1 MTAKRLS
8 LVAALVLASCTTK
21 NQSSYIVIASVL
33 GGTPSTPAT
42 VPPTCTPGTVET
54 DFLLVNAAETQGH
67 ASVRVLN
74 TLAQN
79 GNPGTNRLNSNDFI
93 VHQAVI
99 SYEVIGQAPLPQQI
113 VPADGVV
120 PAGGSKSVG
129 VFFFPPGAKP
139 PATAGQT
146 IRVTF
151 HIEGH
156 LIDGS
161 SARTNEYEYLF
172 VTCAAPG
179 CAGSCG

>member
-1 MTAKRLS
+1 MTTKRLS

-79 GNPGTNRLNSNDFI
+79 GNPGTNRLPRGRSCCLR
-93 VHQAVI
+93 AR
-99 SYEVIGQAPLPQQI
+99 P
-113 VPADGVV
+113 
-120 PAGGSKSVG
+120 
-129 VFFFPPGAKP
+129 
-139 PATAGQT
+139 
-146 IRVTF
+146 
-151 HIEGH
+151 
-156 LIDGS
+156 S
-161 SARTNEYEYLF
+161 SATSRRATEQLIAVGRVDKTSSRHHFACVNP
-172 VTCAAPG
+172 TRAR
-179 CAGSCG
+179 